1 MGVIR
6 NILSSKEMLL
16 CLIFLLSA
24 TIIGHAAG
32 AKEGIIISGGVTG
45 YDGPDIA
52 SVEVLD
58 PITGQICSLPSIPDP
73 RIEHTM
79 VSLTICGGGAWYS
92 PNTTETTCITFSFSS
107 GEWVTSHSL
116 VEERYSHSSW
126 VTEEGTILLGGGF
139 SPNTTEIVTQTEFD
153 SSPGFTLQH
162 DFQGACSIV
171 DQTTGTLIVTGG
183 MVGYPYYVV
192 GTVSRYDTL
201 GFVEDLPSMNIERW
215 THGCGSYL
223 RDDGSQ
229 VLLVAGGY
237 SVGWSDDDS
246 TEILPP
252 DSSSWVWAAKLPRR
266 MYGMK
271 GVSLGGVLYMTGG
284 FGFSSN
290 SRDEVYSWT
299 EESWVEVA
307 KLKEPRRQHAASLI
321 VMNEDLMEFCV

>member
-1 MGVIR
+1 MGHFIR
-6 NILSSKEMLL
+6 QNILSSKEMFFS
-16 CLIFLLSA
+16 LIFFLSVK
-24 TIIGHAAG
+24 IIGHADG
-32 AKEGIIISGGVTG
+32 AKEGIIISGGATG
-45 YDGPDIA
+45 FYGPDIA

-58 PITGQICSLPSIPDP
+58 PTTGQICSLPSIPDP

-79 VSLTICGGGAWYS
+79 VNLTICGGGAYYS
-92 PNTTETTCITFSFSS
+92 PNTTYTSCITFSS

-126 VTEEGTILLGGGF
+126 ITEEGTILLGGYF

-153 SSPGFTLQH
+153 ASPGFTLQH
-162 DFQGACSIV
+162 DFEGACTIV
-171 DQTTGTLIVTGG
+171 DHTTGTLIVTGG
-183 MVGYPYYVV
+183 EVGYPYHVV

-229 VLLVAGGY
+229 VLLVTGGY
-237 SVGWSDDDS
+237 NVQWTDVDS

-252 DSSSWVWAAKLPRR
+252 DSSSWVWAAKLPRQ

-271 GVSLGGVLYMTGG
+271 GVTLGGVLYMTGG
-284 FGFSSN
+284 FGFSSS

-307 KLKEPRRQHAASLI
+307 NLKVPRRQHAASLI
-321 VMNEDLMEFCV
+321 VMDDDLMEFCV